1 MKLPGILRMTV
12 IPWVRRL
19 FSLQLALALQLLLA
33 ALTASAQAPQSEPS
47 SIPATLPKG
56 IRVVDLKGTIT
67 QGAVA
72 KFRSIFESVEPGR
85 LPAGAIVLVD
95 SHGGDGLAAIEIGR
109 IVRAAKAHVFVR
121 GRCASACVYVLAGG
135 VVRGVARDRAIGIHS
150 PRLTTF
156 VKGLGVVDINAA
168 TSKTAAAALAAGN
181 KRSRE
186 YFAEMGAP
194 DALFDAMMATPSDQT
209 RYLDLAELPELGIV
223 GIDPAYLAEY
233 GPRAA
238 KAYRI
243 PEEELVRRILA
254 TPEKCM
260 TDPGATFVSCYRRV
274 LRSGE

>member
-1 MKLPGILRMTV
+1 MTFV
-12 IPWVRRL
+12 LWARRV
-19 FSLQLALALQLLLA
+19 FSLQSALGRALPLMLVA
-33 ALTASAQAPQSEPS
+33 ATAAAQAPPPEP
-47 SIPATLPKG
+47 PANPAAPPKG
-56 IRVVDLKGTIT
+56 IRVVELKGAIT

-72 KFRSIFESVEPGR
+72 KFRDVLESAEPER
-85 LPAGAIVLVD
+85 LPAGVIVLLD
-95 SHGGDGLAAIEIGR
+95 SQGGDGLASIEIGR
-109 IVRAAKAHVFVR
+109 MVRAAKAHVFVR

-194 DALFDAMMATPSDQT
+194 DALFAAMMATPSDQT

-238 KAYRI
+238 MAYRI
-243 PEEELVRRILA
+243 PEEELARRILA

-260 TDPGATFVSCYRRV
+260 TDAGITFVSCYRRV
-274 LRSGE
+274 LRTGE